1 VREEEA
7 LALIMTLFILAG
19 AALMYSSIVTRR
31 RMREMEH
38 RERLAMIERGLLP
51 SPESDPARFEA
62 GAGVVPPMGATLH
75 DRSTAST
82 AMRYRTAGVLM
93 IGLGLGLMILITFT
107 AGAPSI
113 GIGVGGAWAVL
124 GAASLL
130 NYFLMSGR
138 DTGYSTGLPPRWS
151 TPAPP
156 GPRPQEPPSNV
167 AP

>member
-1 VREEEA
+1 MREEEA

-38 RERLAMIERGLLP
+38 RERLAMIERGLMP

-62 GAGVVPPMGATLH
+62 ASGFVPPPGATIH
-75 DRSTAST
+75 ERSSVATAV
-82 AMRYRTAGVLM
+82 RYRTAGVLM
-93 IGLGLGLMILITFT
+93 IGLGLGLIILITFT
-107 AGAPSI
+107 AGQASV

-130 NYFLMSGR
+130 NYFLMSSR
-138 DTGYSTGLPPRWS
+138 DTGYGSQLPPRWAA
-151 TPAPP
+151 PASPA
-156 GPRPQEPPSNV
+156 PRPQEPPSNV